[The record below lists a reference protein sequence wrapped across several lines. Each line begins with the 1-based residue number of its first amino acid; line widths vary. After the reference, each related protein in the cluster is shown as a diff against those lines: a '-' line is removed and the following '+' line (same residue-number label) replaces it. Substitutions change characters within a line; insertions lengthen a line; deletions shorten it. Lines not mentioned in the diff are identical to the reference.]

1 MKIYIGIDPGK
12 TGGMCLIEDHY
23 VKPIKFNDYIHETL
37 QQLTRHTLFAII
49 ENVHSFPKQGVVSSF
64 TFGYNYGEWIG
75 MLKALNIPFVRVAPS
90 KWMRYFG
97 TFSKEKSKRKH
108 EIHKLAKERYP
119 HTDITLQLADAVM
132 IATYAI
138 EMYNNS

>member
-12 TGGMCLIEDHY
+12 TGGMCLITGDHI
-23 VKPIKFNDYIHETL
+23 KPVKFNDDIHKIL
-37 QQLTRHTLFAII
+37 QKLTQHTLFAVI
-49 ENVHSFPKQGVVSSF
+49 ESVHAFPNQGVTSSF

-75 MLKALNIPFVRVAPS
+75 MLKALNIPFIRVSPT
-90 KWMRYFG
+90 KWMRHFG
-97 TFSKEKSKRKH
+97 TLSKEKAKRKH

-138 EMYNNS
+138 EVYNNN